1 MRCKNEQSNFNG
13 TLNKRSWGEI
23 FRRRKRT
30 GNCKIHIA
38 SFSLAVNR
46 RFTRPGEERQA
57 DFINIV
63 AWSKLGEFCS
73 KYFKKGQQVGI
84 IGRIQTRTWDDEQ
97 GQKRYVTEVIAEEAY
112 FADSKREGEGA
123 ANSFDSTF
131 GTMPSTDSSSD
142 FEISSGDD
150 LPF

>member
-1 MRCKNEQSNFNG
+1 MNKVILMGRLTRDPEVRYTQTNN
-13 TLNKRSWGEI
+13 TLV
-23 FRRRKRT
+23 
-30 GNCKIHIA
+30 A

-46 RFTRPGEERQA
+46 RFTKPGEERQA

-84 IGRIQTRTWDDEQ
+84 IGRIQTRNWDDEQ
-97 GQKRYVTEVIAEEAY
+97 GQKHYITEVVAEEAY
-112 FADSKREGEGA
+112 FADSKRDGETAG
-123 ANSFDSTF
+123 SFDATF
-131 GTMPSTDSSSD
+131 GAMPSANPNSD

-150 LPF
+150 LPC